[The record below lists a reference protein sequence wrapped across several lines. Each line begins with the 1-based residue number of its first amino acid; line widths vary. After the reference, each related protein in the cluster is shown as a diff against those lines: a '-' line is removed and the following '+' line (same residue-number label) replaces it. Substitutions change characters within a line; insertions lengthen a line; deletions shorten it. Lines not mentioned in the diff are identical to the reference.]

1 MYSIYNFF
9 GNGMKIVIYCKT
21 RIKLSSDNYRCHP
34 CPFFKPVWC
43 IIANGTF
50 VSSLGIGPT
59 QSRPTVQTFDLNV
72 VAEKLSG
79 QIVTVAPPEVLG
91 STAVKLAWE
100 VRRSQKYVEGFHIRY
115 RAIPELDEHQGRSA
129 GGSHTDFVV
138 ETVSSLT
145 TTMYTLHNL
154 EKNTWYE
161 INVQPFY
168 LTIVGQ
174 ESNTVRVRTLE
185 DGRQTLIFKII

>member
-1 MYSIYNFF
+1 M
-9 GNGMKIVIYCKT
+9 
-21 RIKLSSDNYRCHP
+21 
-34 CPFFKPVWC
+34 
-43 IIANGTF
+43 
-50 VSSLGIGPT
+50 
-59 QSRPTVQTFDLNV
+59 
-72 VAEKLSG
+72 
-79 QIVTVAPPEVLG
+79 
-91 STAVKLAWE
+91 
-100 VRRSQKYVEGFHIRY
+100 EGFHIRY

-129 GGSHTDFVV
+129 GGSHMDFVV

-185 DGRQTLIFKII
+185 DGRQTLCSYSIIIQQLRPFFCQSIKMKINYYKFCVTHLLTYLLTNKDIIIS